1 MSETVR
7 LAHHD
12 SYPDRRIRTIL
23 ANVRTIA
30 MVGASTLWRRPSF
43 YAMKYLQKRGYRV
56 IPVNPTRA
64 GAELLGET
72 VYPDL
77 ASVPGTIDMVDIF
90 RPSGEALE
98 IARDAIA
105 NKDAKGV
112 QVLWMQ
118 LAVRSDEAAR
128 LAEEAGLVVVMD
140 RCPKI
145 EYARLSGEL
154 GWSGINTGIV
164 TAKSLRPPRG

>member
-1 MSETVR
+1 MNEAVR

-12 SYPDRRIRTIL
+12 HYSDRRIRTIL
-23 ANVRTIA
+23 SNVRTIA
-30 MVGASTLWRRPSF
+30 MVGASMLWRRPSY

-64 GAELLGET
+64 GAELLGEN

-77 ASVPGTIDMVDIF
+77 ASIPGNVDMVDIF
-90 RPSGEALE
+90 RPSEEAFD
-98 IARDAIA
+98 IANDAIA
-105 NKDAKGV
+105 NMDEKGI

-118 LAVRSDEAAR
+118 LSVRNDEAAK
-128 LAEEAGLVVVMD
+128 LAEEAGLVVIMD

-154 GWSGINTGIV
+154 GWSGINSGIV
-164 TAKSLRPPRG
+164 TAKSLRPPRA

>member
-1 MSETVR
+1 MSEAVR

-12 SYPDRRIRTIL
+12 YYPDRRIRTIL

-30 MVGASTLWRRPSF
+30 MVGASALWRRPSF

-56 IPVNPTRA
+56 IPVNPARA
-64 GAELLGET
+64 GAEILGET
-72 VYPDL
+72 VHADL
-77 ASVPGTIDMVDIF
+77 ASVPAPIDMVDIF
-90 RPSGEALE
+90 RPSEEALA

-105 NKDAKGV
+105 NKDAKGI

-118 LAVRSDEAAR
+118 LAVRDDAAAA
-128 LAEEAGLVVVMD
+128 LAEAAGLVVVMD

-145 EYARLSGEL
+145 EYARLAGEL
-154 GWSGINTGIV
+154 GWSGINSGIV
-164 TAKSLRPPRG
+164 TARSLRPPRA

>member
-1 MSETVR
+1 MSEAVR

-30 MVGASTLWRRPSF
+30 MIGASTLWRRPSY

-56 IPVNPTRA
+56 FPVNPARA
-64 GAELLGET
+64 GAEVLGET
-72 VYPDL
+72 VHPDL
-77 ASVPGTIDMVDIF
+77 ASVPGPVDMVDVF
-90 RPSGEALE
+90 RPPEEAP
-98 IARDAIA
+98 AIA
-105 NKDAKGV
+105 GEVIANRDAKGI

-118 LAVRSDEAAR
+118 LSIRNDEAAR
-128 LAEEAGLVVVMD
+128 LAEEAGLVVIMD

-164 TAKSLRPPRG
+164 SARSLRPPRA